1 MSISDTINNANDISD
16 FQIKLSLI
24 LKQER
29 DDPKSTKL
37 PKELISICISF
48 LTINEIDRMRLLS
61 R

>member
-48 LTINEIDRMRLLS
+48 LTINKMDRMRLLS